1 MAGKTDEKRPLTL
14 EEMTE
19 RLLEIPFLAILD
31 DEERKTLAER
41 LKSRRTT
48 KNQPIF
54 LQGDPGDEMYLLLEG
69 RVRICCESLS
79 GREITLA
86 FLKDGGFFGEMAL
99 LDGEPRSATA
109 IAETKGQLLMLRRA
123 DFQSFLLEVPTAAI
137 SLLAFISGRLRRAN
151 NKIQDLALLTVRERL
166 AALLLDLAAREG
178 EPLKGEAGV
187 LLPKE
192 VSHKALSGLLGTS
205 RETVSRM
212 CSDLKEQE
220 LVTQKGRQLVILD
233 LEGLRKIFADA
244 GVR

>member
-1 MAGKTDEKRPLTL
+1 M
-14 EEMTE
+14 
-19 RLLEIPFLAILD
+19 
-31 DEERKTLAER
+31 
-41 LKSRRTT
+41 
-48 KNQPIF
+48 
-54 LQGDPGDEMYLLLEG
+54 
-69 RVRICCESLS
+69 
-79 GREITLA
+79 
-86 FLKDGGFFGEMAL
+86 
-99 LDGEPRSATA
+99 
-109 IAETKGQLLMLRRA
+109 
-123 DFQSFLLEVPTAAI
+123 
-137 SLLAFISGRLRRAN
+137 
-151 NKIQDLALLTVRERL
+151 
-166 AALLLDLAAREG
+166 LDLAAREG